1 MRGRNASQLCRN
13 VATLHQ
19 FQLKMHSYEP
29 ACCRASQQ
37 TTSRRRNARAR
48 PTKRRAQQRHHR
60 VSTFSASAGP
70 IVSGGIRA
78 ATPSSTLYIIAHHA
92 TLTENDG
99 DADWSNILRVSL
111 SSSASNDLGSH
122 LSLFP
127 GVCVCARA
135 RGLRIMTAKFGVL
148 LLSVHQFAYLTNFV
162 LQCLGFGLSRAFS
175 TRPRLRRNEM

>member
-37 TTSRRRNARAR
+37 TTSRRRNAHAR
-48 PTKRRAQQRHHR
+48 PTKRREQQRHHR

-122 LSLFP
+122 LRSLP
-127 GVCVCARA
+127 RGVCVCA
-135 RGLRIMTAKFGVL
+135 
-148 LLSVHQFAYLTNFV
+148 
-162 LQCLGFGLSRAFS
+162 CSRAAHNDGKVWGLAFVGSPVCVLNQLCFAVFRFRSFS
-175 TRPRLRRNEM
+175 SL